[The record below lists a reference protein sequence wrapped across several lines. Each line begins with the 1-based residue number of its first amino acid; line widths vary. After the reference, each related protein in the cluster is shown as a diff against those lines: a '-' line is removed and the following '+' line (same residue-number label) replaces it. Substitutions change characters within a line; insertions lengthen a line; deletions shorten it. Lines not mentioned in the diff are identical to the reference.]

1 MINRT
6 DKRFQKDEPN
16 VKVLGDIT
24 ILSSNSGSL
33 STALGT
39 LKEECIQARKVLNIS
54 KENLQENIDLNF
66 SSNEDFVTEVI
77 ALDNTDKLDALIDL
91 DTLNNVNITFEE
103 ENYKGNLKPD
113 ILNNVQGEQK
123 ESDILCFDYN
133 ASEAIIANE
142 KENECNIDINAT
154 QEDNPL
160 YEDQIERESSSE
172 GGENISDDENK
183 KRKRTKNRLSDSKNW
198 NYNTNKK
205 KRQEGASY
213 MGRKD
218 NKFVVQRNERKLK
231 MKCLCRERTG
241 SKKNAFKC
249 YILSEEERQNI
260 FNKFWRLTWEEKK
273 IYVSGRAIAS
283 DIKRA
288 RNRKSEGESRR
299 KCSYSF
305 FLDKKM
311 ERVRVCK
318 TMFCNTLGVSM
329 RTITHW
335 LNGNFSSPNNK
346 TTNNVVKSTDR
357 DLRNNEMKKSVSDFF
372 SELPKLESHYCRK
385 SSSKLYLHPHWKSKT
400 ELYKFYK
407 NDWLASKNVQQPAGL
422 TLFKYIFEESNL
434 SLFSPKKDE
443 CDICVGHRT
452 QNVSEEIYQEHIA
465 KKDQARNEK
474 EKDKGSLNKVF
485 TMDLQSV
492 LLCPQSIRPGRK
504 AGDPTVQNIRALK
517 YNSDGSIEYKI
528 RHSDEFQTLP
538 VRFKKCSAI
547 PMESLPNLY
556 HGKLK
561 IKREKFEHL
570 QALKSTMETD
580 YHSFYDSLEH
590 D

>member
-1 MINRT
+1 MLERN
-6 DKRFQKDEPN
+6 
-16 VKVLGDIT
+16 
-24 ILSSNSGSL
+24 
-33 STALGT
+33 
-39 LKEECIQARKVLNIS
+39 C
-54 KENLQENIDLNF
+54 LQENIDLNF

-123 ESDILCFDYN
+123 ET
-133 ASEAIIANE
+133 NE

-183 KRKRTKNRLSDSKNW
+183 KRKRTRNRLSDSKNW

-260 FNKFWRLTWEEKK
+260 FNKFWRLTSEEKK

-283 DIKRA
+283 DTKRA

-372 SELPKLESHYCRK
+372 SELPKLESRYCRK

-474 EKDKGSLNKVF
+474 EKDKGSLNKAF

-492 LLCPQSIRPGRK
+492 LLCPQSNVSALYYKTKLILHNFTLCSVLIPLRTPMFPRGEERGAVLTK
-504 AGDPTVQNIRALK
+504 TTAKQSDFDTSAPAAKKERHKNVLVCLAIAFVYLNKTLCEETVIHNN
-517 YNSDGSIEYKI
+517 Y
-528 RHSDEFQTLP
+528 
-538 VRFKKCSAI
+538 
-547 PMESLPNLY
+547 
-556 HGKLK
+556 
-561 IKREKFEHL
+561 
-570 QALKSTMETD
+570 
-580 YHSFYDSLEH
+580 
-590 D
+590 